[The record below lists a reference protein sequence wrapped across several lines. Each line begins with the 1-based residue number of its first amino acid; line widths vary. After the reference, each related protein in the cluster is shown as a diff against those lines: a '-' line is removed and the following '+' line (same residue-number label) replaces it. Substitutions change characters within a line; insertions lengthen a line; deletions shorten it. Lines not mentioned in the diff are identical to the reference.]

1 MSLVSV
7 TICVLD
13 VVGDSFAANISSNR
27 SLIHSSNYQ
36 YTIMHFHPLP
46 TITNNIQTVDSLTT
60 KYISTS
66 ITNFL
71 YWVSSNIYIGSIVY
85 ILVYFIATIA
95 LVPGSILTLGAG
107 FIFGNAVNLGG
118 GSGSDLAAGVALA
131 SCIVFIGASA
141 GATVR

>member
-1 MSLVSV
+1 MLM
-7 TICVLD
+7 LPLF
-13 VVGDSFAANISSNR
+13 VVIGDSLYLTLYKKNHSHKVLSFLLR
-27 SLIHSSNYQ
+27 STNF
-36 YTIMHFHPLP
+36 TIPKQ
-46 TITNNIQTVDSLTT
+46 TYTVDSLTT

-71 YWVSSNIYIGSIVY
+71 YWVSSNIYIGSLVY
-85 ILVYFIATIA
+85 VLVYFIATIA

-118 GSGSDLAAGVALA
+118 GNSGSDLAAGVALA

-141 GATVR
+141 GAIVR